1 MLYLLTL
8 LLPGLMLTIR
18 PEDVAGNLATVNRAA
33 EKFALKVIIAFTIAH
48 AITLACSVF
57 GWVSLPDKLIESLI
71 AFSIMISALLNLQ
84 TRFHISHWKMAFFFG
99 LIHGMGFANGLKEL
113 GLSSSY
119 FLETLF
125 AFNLGVE
132 FGQLC
137 AVILVAVPVLLL
149 ARQGEAKRRVIR
161 YGSVSVLLIS
171 MVWLAQ
177 RLIA

>member
-1 MLYLLTL
+1 
-8 LLPGLMLTIR
+8 
-18 PEDVAGNLATVNRAA
+18 
-33 EKFALKVIIAFTIAH
+33 
-48 AITLACSVF
+48 
-57 GWVSLPDKLIESLI
+57 
-71 AFSIMISALLNLQ
+71 
-84 TRFHISHWKMAFFFG
+84 
-99 LIHGMGFANGLKEL
+99 MGFANGLKEL